1 MIAVVGASG
10 YIGRHLVTELAQK
23 NDCRVKVLSR
33 TQTGKTIGTAWPT
46 GVEVIQG
53 DLHNPES
60 LQEFLEAGCVVINL
74 AYHWGAGEVTNLA
87 LTRNLLNACKLIRV
101 RRLIH
106 CSTAAVTGRAT
117 HDRVT
122 EKTECRPI
130 TEYGITKL
138 KLEQVIVSTAKGCF
152 DTAILRPTSVF
163 GPGGEPLK
171 KLANDLVGGNHFL
184 NYLKSCLFGFRR
196 MNLVHIANVV
206 AAILFLTRRKESI
219 DGEIFIVSDDDATA
233 NNYLE
238 VERTLMSALNCRG
251 YAFPRIPLPLYLL
264 GLLLRLLGRNNI
276 NPKCNYSQTKLESL
290 GFKSPVV
297 FEDGLKEYA
306 DWYRS
311 KYLVGHGSEAG

>member
-10 YIGRHLVTELAQK
+10 YIGKYLVAELAQK
-23 NDCRVKVLSR
+23 KGCRVRVLSR
-33 TQTGKTIGTAWPT
+33 ALPGKTGGVAWPT

-53 DLHNPES
+53 DLRDPES
-60 LQEFLEAGCVVINL
+60 LQGFLEADCAVINL
-74 AYHWGAGEVTNLA
+74 AYLWGAGEVANLDI
-87 LTRNLLNACKLIRV
+87 TRNLLNACKLVRV

-106 CSTAAVTGRAT
+106 CSTAAVTGRAAD
-117 HDRVT
+117 DRVT

-138 KLEQVIVSTAKGCF
+138 KLEQVIVSTAKVDF
-152 DTAILRPTSVF
+152 DTIILRPTSVF
-163 GPGGEPLK
+163 GPDGEPLRR
-171 KLANDLVGGNHFL
+171 LANDLVGGNHFL

-206 AAILFLTRRKESI
+206 SAMLFLTRREENI
-219 DGEIFIVSDDDATA
+219 NGEIFIVSDDDATA
-233 NNYLE
+233 NNFLE
-238 VERTLMSALNCRG
+238 VERTLMSALHCRS
-251 YAFPRIPLPLYLL
+251 YAFPRIPLPLNLL

-276 NPKCNYSQTKLESL
+276 NPKCNYSQAKLESL

-297 FEDGLKEYA
+297 YEDGLKEYA

-311 KYLVGHGSEAG
+311 KYLIGHGSGAG